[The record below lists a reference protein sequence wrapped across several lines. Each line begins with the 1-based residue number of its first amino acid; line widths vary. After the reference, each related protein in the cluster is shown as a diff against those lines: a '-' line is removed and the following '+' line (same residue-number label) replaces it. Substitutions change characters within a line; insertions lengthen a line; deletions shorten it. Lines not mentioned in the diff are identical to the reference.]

1 MPRTEWFSGLE
12 GHIAQ
17 KQNVPFEPFLA
28 LSRLGLPTTSNRS
41 VSLKFAS
48 CLCGRFQS
56 SCPTCRSIPVAPS
69 FPYFAAGDPA
79 RMLWGLGFGFVHA
92 RTQHVIV
99 TVGIYSVMR
108 VFTRPHHAKNA
119 LNGDICRMSA
129 VRQKNAK
136 TGGSFTGGPCCWVK
150 SSCHR
155 FSGLLTERALGFLL
169 QQVVSGFAAS
179 RPGKPSTA
187 NTCHLTHQQSDE
199 RKEIL
204 REATLLSII

>member
-1 MPRTEWFSGLE
+1 MVFRAGRAHNANAEC
-12 GHIAQ
+12 A
-17 KQNVPFEPFLA
+17 FLA
-28 LSRLGLPTTSNRS
+28 LSRLGLPTTSHRS

-56 SCPTCRSIPVAPS
+56 SCPTCRSISVAPS
-69 FPYFAAGDPA
+69 FPYFAAGHPTLLMCVSRIPFPQRCMRA
-79 RMLWGLGFGFVHA
+79 CNSYCRVLLCREGFH
-92 RTQHVIV
+92 
-99 TVGIYSVMR
+99 S
-108 VFTRPHHAKNA
+108 NA
-119 LNGDICRMSA
+119 SMANAVSGDICRMSA
-129 VRQKNAK
+129 ARQKKAK
-136 TGGSFTGGPCCWVK
+136 PCRRFSDGPCCWLN

-187 NTCHLTHQQSDE
+187 NTCHLTHQLSGE

>member
-1 MPRTEWFSGLE
+1 MFPVLNGFHGPERELRSWEWFSGQDTA
-12 GHIAQ
+12 HWAIAQ
-17 KQNVPFEPFLA
+17 SAFPT
-28 LSRLGLPTTSNRS
+28 LSRLGLPTTSYRS

-48 CLCGRFQS
+48 RLCYIFQS
-56 SCPTCRSIPVAPS
+56 SCPTCRSIRVAPS
-69 FPYFAAGDPA
+69 FPYFAAGNPLGCSG
-79 RMLWGLGFGFVHA
+79 RLGFSFVHA
-92 RTQHVIV
+92 CTKHVSF
-99 TVGIYSVMR
+99 TVGVYSALR
-108 VFTRPHHAKNA
+108 VFTRLQAAKGA

-136 TGGSFTGGPCCWVK
+136 TCGRFSDGPCCWVK

-187 NTCHLTHQQSDE
+187 KACHLTHQ
-199 RKEIL
+199 
-204 REATLLSII
+204 